1 MSEETVF
8 KICNLNGPDYLAK
21 NLFAFLIDFNI
32 YTHVQ
37 QTDMHHFE
45 DLSNNWLHSQHHKI
59 FALLGLVT

>member
-45 DLSNNWLHSQHHKI
+45 DLSNN
-59 FALLGLVT
+59 